1 MEHSGDLSAIAL
13 VASIAVLGGLLLTRL
28 RQPAIVG
35 YILVGIVLGPGG
47 FGLIQPTS
55 ALTTM
60 AELGVIMLL
69 FLIGMELS
77 LRAFVAVLQTAVL
90 CALLQIAASVGFAVG
105 LAQLIGKPISA
116 GVLFGCIISLSSTA
130 VAVKML
136 EDLRQLRTEI
146 GRITVGVLIA
156 QDLAVV
162 PMLIVLG
169 ALGDADGFDRIV
181 LLKLMLATVILV
193 SIIWGLSRRHRL
205 VLPTHHWLKGRTD
218 VIPLAALAFCFAAA
232 ALSGA
237 LGLSTAFGAF
247 LAGLLIGNSTDRA
260 ATVRATQPIQSVLL
274 VAFFL
279 SIGLMLDL
287 SFLWN
292 NLLTVLGWLVL
303 IVVVKT
309 TINVA
314 ALHFLGEPWERAFP
328 AGVIM
333 GQIGEF
339 SFVLA
344 AVGVERGLL
353 TDEGSKV
360 AIAVIALSL
369 LISPIWQ
376 LSVRRVHDAA
386 ANGISDLRGMLAQA
400 YAQEITL
407 VGRASYLARRG
418 FGGAAAATWKRRRSP
433 AADAGA
439 DAKLDLD
446 PNARPDTNAQSN
458 ANVLADTGAA
468 PQPGST
474 R

>member
-1 MEHSGDLSAIAL
+1 MEHSGGDLSAIAL
-13 VASIAVLGGLLLTRL
+13 VASIAVLGGLLLIRL

-35 YILVGIVLGPGG
+35 YILVGIALGPGG

-90 CALLQIAASVGFAVG
+90 CTLLQIAASVGVAVG
-105 LAQLIGKPISA
+105 LAHLFGKPLSA

-136 EDLRQLRTEI
+136 EDLRQLRTDV

-181 LLKLMLATVILV
+181 LLKLLLACGIL
-193 SIIWGLSRRHRL
+193 IAFIWGLSRRHRF

-218 VIPLAALAFCFAAA
+218 IIPLAALAFCFAAA
-232 ALSGA
+232 AISGA

-287 SFLWN
+287 TFLWN
-292 NLLTVLGWLVL
+292 NLPTVLGWLAL

-309 TINVA
+309 AINVA

-353 TDEGSKV
+353 TEEGSKL

-369 LISPIWQ
+369 LISPLWQ

-386 ANGISDLRGMLAQA
+386 ASGISDLRGMLAQA

-407 VGRASYLARRG
+407 AGRAAFLVRRGVGRVATAAGTWRRK
-418 FGGAAAATWKRRRSP
+418 A
-433 AADAGA
+433 AADADPEARAGAKARASA
-439 DAKLDLD
+439 DAAVDV
-446 PNARPDTNAQSN
+446 T
-458 ANVLADTGAA
+458 
-468 PQPGST
+468 PQ
-474 R
+474 

>member
-47 FGLIQPTS
+47 FIQPTS

-146 GRITVGVLIA
+146 GRITRGGADRSGSGGGPDADRAGGAWRRGRLLLHRAAEADAGNGHFGQHHLGAEPPPSPRPADAPLVERPYRRHPPGRPGVL
-156 QDLAVV
+156 L
-162 PMLIVLG
+162 
-169 ALGDADGFDRIV
+169 
-181 LLKLMLATVILV
+181 
-193 SIIWGLSRRHRL
+193 
-205 VLPTHHWLKGRTD
+205 
-218 VIPLAALAFCFAAA
+218 AAA

-260 ATVRATQPIQSVLL
+260 ATVRATQPI
-274 VAFFL
+274 
-279 SIGLMLDL
+279 
-287 SFLWN
+287 
-292 NLLTVLGWLVL
+292 
-303 IVVVKT
+303 
-309 TINVA
+309 
-314 ALHFLGEPWERAFP
+314 
-328 AGVIM
+328 
-333 GQIGEF
+333 
-339 SFVLA
+339 
-344 AVGVERGLL
+344 
-353 TDEGSKV
+353 
-360 AIAVIALSL
+360 
-369 LISPIWQ
+369 
-376 LSVRRVHDAA
+376 
-386 ANGISDLRGMLAQA
+386 
-400 YAQEITL
+400 
-407 VGRASYLARRG
+407 
-418 FGGAAAATWKRRRSP
+418 
-433 AADAGA
+433 
-439 DAKLDLD
+439 
-446 PNARPDTNAQSN
+446 
-458 ANVLADTGAA
+458 
-468 PQPGST
+468 
-474 R
+474 